1 MNYSRVQL
9 LPAIPLLL
17 AAIFCSPQC
26 FSQTGNQYQ
35 LGDQTREQLTAIQDL
50 MQHNDFQKALETLNT
65 LRNTVRNRRYDLA
78 VTWQTIGYVYTNLG
92 NNKQAIQA
100 FINALDT
107 RALPPDINH
116 DVEYSVAQL
125 LMADGSY
132 ADGMKYLT
140 DWFRRENNPPAEAH
154 YLAATAYYY
163 LKEYKQQIFQARN
176 AISKRTNAPASW
188 YELLLAGYY
197 ETNDMLAAADLME
210 TMIKKFPT
218 RNQYWM
224 QLAGIYLNIKKTKQ
238 ALALMELAYMK
249 GIIKQ
254 QQDLMQMAQTYLYL
268 GMPYKAAKLISTEM
282 ANKNIKQTR
291 ETVTTLADSW
301 YLAREPQKAI
311 DVLSDAVNQYQDT
324 GMYYKLAQL
333 YVDRE
338 EWDNAVK
345 MLNLVINKSDF
356 KNIAD
361 AWLLLGVAALHENDL
376 TTSYRALNNAL
387 RYDATR
393 KQAQQWL
400 VELKKQ

>member
-1 MNYSRVQL
+1 MRL
-9 LPAIPLLL
+9 PRIITTPAIPFLL
-17 AAIFCSPQC
+17 ALIFCSPQC
-26 FSQTGNQYQ
+26 FSQAGNQYQ
-35 LGDQTREQLTAIQDL
+35 LSDQAREQLTQVQDL
-50 MQHNDFQKALETLNT
+50 MQRNEFQKALETLNA
-65 LRNTVRNRRYDLA
+65 LRNAVRNRRYDLA
-78 VTWQTIGYVYTNLG
+78 VTWQTIGYAYTNLG

-107 RALPPDINH
+107 RALPPDIDH

-132 ADGMKYLT
+132 ADGMKYLSN
-140 DWFRRENNPPAEAH
+140 WFRRENNPPAEAH
-154 YLAATAYYY
+154 YMAATAYYY
-163 LKEYKQQIFQARN
+163 LKEYKQQIFQARK
-176 AISKRTNAPASW
+176 AISKRDNAPASW

-197 ETNDMLAAADLME
+197 ETNDMVAAADLME
-210 TMIKKFPT
+210 TMIKKFPS

-224 QLAGIYLNIKKTKQ
+224 QLAGVYLNIKRPKQ

-249 GIIKQ
+249 GLIRQ
-254 QQDLMQMAQTYLYL
+254 QQDLMQMAQTYMYL
-268 GMPYKAAKLISTEM
+268 GMPYKAATLISTEM
-282 ANKNIKQTR
+282 DKKNINKTR
-291 ETVTTLADSW
+291 ETLTTLADSW

-311 DVLSDAVNQYQDT
+311 DVLSGAVAQYQDT

-333 YVDRE
+333 YVERE
-338 EWDNAVK
+338 EWDGATK
-345 MLNLVINKSDF
+345 MLNLVINKPDF

-361 AWLLLGVAALHENDL
+361 AWLLLGVAALHGNDL

-400 VELKKQ
+400 AELKRK